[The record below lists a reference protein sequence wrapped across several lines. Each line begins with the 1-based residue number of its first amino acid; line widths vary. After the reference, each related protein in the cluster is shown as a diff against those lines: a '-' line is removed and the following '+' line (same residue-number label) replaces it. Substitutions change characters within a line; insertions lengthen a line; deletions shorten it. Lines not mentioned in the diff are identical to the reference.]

1 MQSNAWQI
9 LLENPQ
15 NLEVILYSINSPQLD
30 SKCYSLEILISL
42 LEQPHGFEHLFR
54 SLGVISARTGDY
66 ARLAIIVA
74 QLKHGLHTAKL
85 HIQILVA
92 RLMNK
97 LMVRSPS
104 VHHRL
109 LVQAEAGLVH
119 YSPEYI
125 EKLLSNTGGALG
137 GRDILL
143 EELAIWK
150 NLCSSAHAY
159 VGTPTLGNAN
169 RSIDSGHGRSSQPSY
184 ESSEDSQGRR
194 RVRTTFKTPPVS
206 FH

>member
-1 MQSNAWQI
+1 MDQQ
-9 LLENPQ
+9 
-15 NLEVILYSINSPQLD
+15 
-30 SKCYSLEILISL
+30 
-42 LEQPHGFEHLFR
+42 HGFEHFFK
-54 SLGVISARTGDY
+54 SLTVITARTGDY
-66 ARLAIIVA
+66 ARLAIIAA

-97 LMVRSPS
+97 LLVRSPT

-109 LVQAEAGLVH
+109 LTQAEASIVH

-125 EKLLSNTGGALG
+125 EKLLNTNGGALG

-143 EELAIWK
+143 EELAIWR
-150 NLCSSAHAY
+150 NLCTPVHAY
-159 VGTPTLGNAN
+159 VGTPNLGNGN

-194 RVRTTFKTPPVS
+194 RPRTTFKTPPVS
-206 FH
+206 FHRKF